1 MTSLSKA
8 YPWKFK
14 DFVLFGFSVIFF
26 TVSVALALFLL
37 TGVFKVNIPQKDNIT
52 FLAINVFL
60 LIGFHLFETDFSS
73 KTQILISVVAR
84 FIEAIFW
91 GTIYYRTKNLSYTVI
106 LHSFANFSSGLVI
119 MVLDSRFLEFIFKFV

>member
-1 MTSLSKA
+1 MLSRILSPDFIFGTMITASILAPFVEEVGFRGIFQGYLSKITKPITA
-8 YPWKFK
+8 I
-14 DFVLFGFSVIFF
+14 LI
-26 TVSVALALFLL
+26 VSV
-37 TGVFKVNIPQKDNIT
+37 VFT
-52 FLAINVFL
+52 
-60 LIGFHLFETDFSS
+60 GFHLFETDFSS